1 MSFISLIL
9 CNFWFS
15 TVFRPFFDIKMRNK
29 AFKKTFHEVVL
40 MVFFVRFGEQSILS
54 LSFFR
59 LLSIEKKAITKQTKE
74 KKMGMLLYNRLVLRA
89 NACLQTIRI
98 IQLSSILFIDFD
110 YENLWQ
116 CMFSVH
122 CSYIVITKKKKPTR
136 SNCFGYEMFRTWV
149 FFRLSVAGCYLHCES
164 SYIISNQKLCL
175 FVQFVHWND
184 RFFSQQW
191 WQVAFDQLKFGF
203 DLDLWKFCEIV
214 LCLISTE
221 IGEWREFLCNAIFV
235 LMFL

>member
-15 TVFRPFFDIKMRNK
+15 TVFRHQNEK
-29 AFKKTFHEVVL
+29 
-40 MVFFVRFGEQSILS
+40 QSIQKKIPWNGINGP
-54 LSFFR
+54 FR
-59 LLSIEKKAITKQTKE
+59 SIWWTIDFVAIFLPNIIIREKKRLRKKWA

-122 CSYIVITKKKKPTR
+122 CSYIVITKKKKQPDPIALDMKELD
-136 SNCFGYEMFRTWV
+136 FFPPFRGWLLFTL
-149 FFRLSVAGCYLHCES
+149 RIS

-184 RFFSQQW
+184 QFYFS
-191 WQVAFDQLKFGF
+191 AMMASC
-203 DLDLWKFCEIV
+203 LWP
-214 LCLISTE
+214 T
-221 IGEWREFLCNAIFV
+221 
-235 LMFL
+235 